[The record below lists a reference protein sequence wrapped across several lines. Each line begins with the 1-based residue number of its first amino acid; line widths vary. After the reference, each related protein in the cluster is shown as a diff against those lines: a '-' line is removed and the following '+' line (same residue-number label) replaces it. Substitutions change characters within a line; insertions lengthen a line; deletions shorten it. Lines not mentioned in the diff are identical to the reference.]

1 MDDLNE
7 IDARENEAYWH
18 QRNRKRGA
26 NLYRAILHRIT
37 CVVCGETDG
46 SVTLRCRDTV
56 TRCAHHA
63 NEAGWCWGCGDNT
76 PVFNGDEDSDGL
88 CHDCRAADEMRWRVI
103 RRFA

>member
-7 IDARENEAYWH
+7 IDARENEAYWQ

-26 NLYRAILHRIT
+26 NLYRAILRRIT
-37 CVVCGETDG
+37 CVDCGETDP
-46 SVTLRCRDTV
+46 SVTLRCRDNV

-63 NEAGWCWGCGDNT
+63 NEAGWCWGCGERE
-76 PVFNGDEDSDGL
+76 PVFNGDEDADGL